1 MTIRT
6 SSHFR
11 KAFTLL
17 ELSIVLVIIGLLV
30 GGTLVGTDLIHAAEL
45 RSVTNEFKDYTTSIT
60 TFKTRYNGL
69 PGDLRDATTYW
80 GEANASAAACQTTDS
95 SATPATCNGNGDG
108 VIGIYN
114 SAATAYE
121 RYRFWQHLSNAELLS
136 GSFTGIRGS
145 GGTDHAQVGVNVPAS
160 KYEGGGWSIYNLD
173 TIYTAGVWFD
183 GSYGNA
189 FVFGTEDPSGT
200 SFNDQPILSAEDAYN
215 IDSKIDDGAPSTG
228 SVTVRYSAPGTGC
241 SNAAS
246 KTDTAA
252 TYSLS
257 DPTPNCALL
266 FKSGT

>member
-1 MTIRT
+1 MVIRT
-6 SSHFR
+6 HSHFR

-30 GGTLVGTDLIHAAEL
+30 GGTLVGADLVHAAEL

-80 GEANASAAACQTTDS
+80 GEANSNAATCQTTASDGS
-95 SATPATCNGNGDG
+95 TATCNGNGDG
-108 VIGIYN
+108 VIGVYN

-121 RYRFWQHLSNAELLS
+121 RYRFWQHLVNAELL
-136 GSFTGIRGS
+136 GADFTGIRGS
-145 GGTDHAQVGVNVPAS
+145 GGVNHVDVGVNAPAS
-160 KYEGGGWSIYNLD
+160 KYEGAGWSIYNLD
-173 TIYTAGVWFD
+173 TAYTAGVWFD

-189 FVFGTEDPSGT
+189 FVFGTEDPAGT
-200 SFNDQPILSAEDAYN
+200 SFNDQPILNAEDAYN

-228 SVTVRYSAPGTGC
+228 SITVRYSAPGSGC

-246 KTDTAA
+246 KSDATA
-252 TYSLS
+252 TYNLD
-257 DPTPNCALL
+257 DPTLTCALL